1 MQLIFISN
9 HTILHQEILVIEH
22 VLTFI
27 VKLYSTRER
36 SFEATLH
43 RLELFSMTATGFWK
57 KNVILIDTNS
67 SHLVTLCFIS
77 KEQLQA
83 ILKIENRHR
92 DLN

>member
-1 MQLIFISN
+1 
-9 HTILHQEILVIEH
+9 
-22 VLTFI
+22 
-27 VKLYSTRER
+27 
-36 SFEATLH
+36 
-43 RLELFSMTATGFWK
+43 MTATGFWK